1 MLSRVLVFF
10 QFLFLAL
17 LFFPSKVSNFWGLVV
32 FVIGF
37 IIGII
42 AVNTHPKNNFNIRP
56 DIKENC
62 ILITNGIYSYI
73 RHPMYLSVILM
84 GLGMAIFFNT
94 FFKWIIFILLVLVML
109 VKMFYEEKLW
119 SKNKCYKEYMK
130 KTKRLIPFV
139 F

>member
-84 GLGMAIFFNT
+84 GFGMAIFFNT

-119 SKNKCYKEYMK
+119 SKNK
-130 KTKRLIPFV
+130 
-139 F
+139 

>member
-17 LFFPSKVSNFWGLVV
+17 LFFPSKVSNFWGLIV

>member
-10 QFLFLAL
+10 QFLFLGL
-17 LFFPSKVSNFWGLVV
+17 LFLPSKVSNFWGLII
-32 FVIGF
+32 FCIGF
-37 IIGII
+37 IVGVI
-42 AVNTHPKNNFNIRP
+42 ALKAHPKNNFNIRP

-62 ILITNGIYSYI
+62 TLITNGIYSYI

-84 GLGMAIFFNT
+84 GIGMAIFYNT
-94 FFKWIIFILLVLVML
+94 VFKWIIFCLLFLTML
-109 VKMFYEEKLW
+109 IKMFYEETLW
-119 SKNKCYKEYMK
+119 SKDKCYKEYMK

>member
-56 DIKENC
+56 DIKEDC